1 MRIHAAPQPSA
12 YPIDMDTKPHT
23 LLSLAILITLLGWIT
38 PTYAQLVPE
47 RLYYGVGQRVTIR
60 IQAPDDFLGEL
71 TIRVYDPATDEWT
84 HEVPAAAG
92 RVDLTSLL
100 PHLWEEKPLTV
111 TYAQLELNGTPTG
124 APLVLQPLV
133 TPNRAKLVDAATMN
147 LTEDPRGQV
156 IFEDDR
162 LASLKALGR
171 SDTELR
177 EVEFS
182 GLRVYVDQEVVMKT
196 SMGDIVYRMRPD
208 AAPNTAFN
216 FLHLTDGGFYT
227 NVIFHRVVAKLPNG
241 NPFVIQVGDLSGSGS
256 GGPGYMIDLEKSTLP
271 HNFGVLSMAR
281 GSDPDTNGSQVFVAL
296 SREGTNF
303 LDGRYTAFA
312 EAVEGARV
320 IQDIASVPV
329 GIEDRPLDPPMIL
342 SSETRPAPPIQDRL
356 PALSTIETQP
366 IPTPE
371 QTPSEPDR

>member
-1 MRIHAAPQPSA
+1 
-12 YPIDMDTKPHT
+12 MDTKAHS
-23 LLSLAILITLLGWIT
+23 LFSLAILITLIGWIT
-38 PTYAQLVPE
+38 PVNAQLVPE

-60 IQAPDDFLGEL
+60 IEAPDDFLGEL

-84 HEVPAAAG
+84 HEVPAATG

-133 TPNRAKLVDAATMN
+133 TPNRAKLVDAETMN

-171 SDTELR
+171 SETDLR
-177 EVEFS
+177 DVQFS
-182 GLRVYVDQEVVMKT
+182 GLRVYVDKEVVMKT

-216 FLHLTDGGFYT
+216 FLHLTEGGFYT
-227 NVIFHRVVAKLPNG
+227 NIIFHRVVAKLPNG

-281 GSDPDTNGSQVFVAL
+281 DSDPDTNGSQVFVAL
-296 SREGTNF
+296 SRIGTSF

-320 IQDIASVPV
+320 IQEIAAVPV

-342 SSETRPAPPIQDRL
+342 SSSTRPAPPIQNRL

-366 IPTPE
+366 NPATE